1 MRAFYTLH
9 FGLTP
14 ARLHPLA
21 RLTRLA
27 YIKKY
32 KRGYSVHISKVEH
45 TKLIIH
51 YFYIINVCHYANLY
65 LDTSVTEQP
74 SSIGEKFPDGR
85 LFPQCDDPTECVP
98 KHTHSLTLGM

>member
-74 SSIGEKFPDGR
+74 SSIGEKFPLTEDF
-85 LFPQCDDPTECVP
+85 FPNVMIQLSVFQNI
-98 KHTHSLTLGM
+98 HIH